1 MAAAALAH
9 LLLLAGGVRCVD
21 LLGVSDLHGRLE
33 AIAEIG
39 ARAEALRRR
48 GPTLLL
54 DAGDSLQGTLEA
66 YLDQGAP
73 VVEAYGLLGMA
84 ATVTGNHD
92 FDYGLEALRRR
103 AAEAPY
109 PFLAA
114 NLRDRA
120 TGHLPE
126 WKNLHARRLIRL
138 PNGLAVGLLGLA
150 GRDTPWVTMPR
161 NVAGLAFLD
170 PAREA
175 VAQARYLRAEGADL
189 VVALAHVGGR
199 CPGGGPAERD
209 GRACA
214 ADGELQR
221 LVRKLPAGT
230 LDALVGG
237 HTHELVADLVE
248 GTAVVQAGAHG
259 AFLSWVTLCEGRPPE
274 VHPPVRVGPGEPF
287 LGAVQPLD
295 PRLAGAVERRLAAAR
310 SERERPLGAR
320 LRQPL
325 TRSRTAPSSLGA
337 AAAQSLRAAA
347 RSDFALVNPGSLR
360 ADLPAG
366 EVRAG
371 DLFEALPFDDR
382 LAVLRL
388 TGADLE
394 ALLVRLE
401 RSGKGFPQVAGLVL
415 GPDGPRTCAGA
426 PLGPR
431 RRYAVATNEFLASG
445 GDQPL
450 PSRLRAGEVELVE
463 GKWIRELLAEWLRK
477 APAEKVGAG
486 CP

>member
-1 MAAAALAH
+1 MAAPALVLH
-9 LLLLAGGVRCVD
+9 LLLAADPRCVE

-33 AIAEIG
+33 AIPEIG

-48 GPTLLL
+48 GPALLL

-73 VVEAYGLLGMA
+73 VVEAYGLIGVA
-84 ATVTGNHD
+84 GTVTGNHD
-92 FDYGLEALRRR
+92 FDYGQEALRRR
-103 AAEAPY
+103 AAEASY

-114 NLRDRA
+114 NLRERA

-126 WKNLHARRLIRL
+126 WKNLHARRLVRL
-138 PNGLAVGLLGLA
+138 PGGLAVGLLGLA

-175 VAQARYLRAEGADL
+175 AAQARQLRAEGADM

-199 CPGGGPAERD
+199 CPGGGQADRD

-214 ADGELQR
+214 ADGELHR
-221 LVRKLPAGT
+221 LVRKLPRGT

-237 HTHELVADLVE
+237 HTHELVAELVE

-259 AFLSWVTLCEGRPPE
+259 AFLSWVTLCEGRLPE
-274 VHPPVRVGPGEPF
+274 VHAPIRVRPGEPF

-295 PRLAGAVERRLAAAR
+295 PRVVAAVERRLASAR
-310 SERERPLGAR
+310 AERERPLGAR

-325 TRSRTAPSSLGA
+325 SRSRTAPSPLGA

-371 DLFEALPFDDR
+371 ELFEALPFDDR

-388 TGADLE
+388 TGAELE
-394 ALLVRLE
+394 RLLVRLE
-401 RSGKGFPQVAGLVL
+401 RGGKGFPQVAGLVL

-426 PLGPR
+426 PLEPR
-431 RRYAVATNEFLASG
+431 RRYALATNEFLASG

-450 PSRLRAGEVELVE
+450 PSRLRAGQLELVQ
-463 GKWIRELLAEWLRK
+463 GKWIRDLLADWLRK
-477 APAEKVGAG
+477 APAERVGAA